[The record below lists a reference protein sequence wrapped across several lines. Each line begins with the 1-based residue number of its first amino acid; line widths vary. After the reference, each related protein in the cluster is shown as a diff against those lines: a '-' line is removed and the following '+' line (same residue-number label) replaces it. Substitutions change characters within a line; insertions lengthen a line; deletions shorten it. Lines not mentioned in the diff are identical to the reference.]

1 MYWMNLLRPA
11 KAACVTGFLLF
22 QSDASAQEAPTPD
35 PIAAEQQE
43 PPDLK
48 GTWYLRMRTAMDAR
62 VAIIGTTHIK
72 STTHLLV
79 NIEKRDDT
87 YFQSQKT
94 CIVDTRPSRK
104 LTRTI
109 LPEVF
114 IKHLAEKTYP
124 IRVTFSDT
132 GTWEYYADLRQ
143 QYVGYR
149 SELAPDGI
157 PKSKKHPAVY
167 DWDEDGKPGA
177 SVLVHIPIIGFIEIY
192 IVQTNHTFLNGNI
205 VDENNVEGRTHQR
218 LLLQRTI
225 GAENRLLAASPD
237 LAVAKGHDA
246 FEMVRIEAGS
256 TCADIKRIAGQSF

>member
-1 MYWMNLLRPA
+1 MNILRPT
-11 KAACVTGFLLF
+11 KAACVAGLLLL
-22 QSDASAQEAPTPD
+22 SPSASAQDAAPAEIEATQTPT
-35 PIAAEQQE
+35 
-43 PPDLK
+43 PPDLN

-79 NIEKRDDT
+79 NIERKDDV

-124 IRVTFSDT
+124 IRIKRSDADK
-132 GTWEYYADLRQ
+132 WEYYADLRQ
-143 QYVGYR
+143 QHVGYR
-149 SELAPDGI
+149 SELAPEGI
-157 PKSKKHPAVY
+157 PKNTKHPAVY

-177 SVLVHIPIIGFIEIY
+177 SVLVHIPILGFIEIY
-192 IVQTNHTFLNGNI
+192 IVQTNHTFLNGHI
-205 VDENNVEGRTHQR
+205 VDKDTVEGQTHQR
-218 LLLQRTI
+218 LLQQRTI

-237 LAVAKGHDA
+237 LSVAKGHDS
-246 FEMVRIEAGS
+246 FEMQRIDTGS
-256 TCADIKRIAGQSF
+256 TCTDIKRIAGESF